1 MGAKDSKPS
10 CITYEEA
17 IKRINDSELK
27 RLREAFKRLS
37 PINGVISKH
46 SFIKEVLGDGVPL
59 SIADYI
65 YSACG
70 GTAKG
75 IGFKDLVCGLV
86 LLTLGS
92 NEEKY
97 KFLFNLYANENEN
110 IIIREEFQRLIQV
123 SECIFVPEH
132 VTTLFL
138 EQDRV
143 NYDEFR
149 TWLKHHPDATS
160 LSRWILSKPC
170 SVSLSNELEMPTF
183 YQTLAGVT
191 HLEESDIIELE
202 KCYWTLKGESSSGKL
217 DLKTLIPLISP
228 PMPLNVCS
236 GLFAAFDENMDG
248 HIDFKEMA
256 CGISAACRGPL
267 TERQKFCFKV
277 FDNDKDGYLSIEEIS
292 KMVDVML
299 FICDDNIATENRSH
313 SNESVKELIVSD
325 LIKRSTEQ
333 GLAIGEYL
341 MWTVHNSL
349 PMDFLNLIFQVCHV
363 VFGLRP
369 ISRSEE
375 GEIVKGW
382 LDREERR
389 GLAIGQLWYLISMD
403 WWKNWNEY
411 VSSNSKN
418 SCELASYC
426 SFESTS
432 SFTKTSTFKLTS
444 KKSQSSLENSIALDN
459 SPVVVTGITPLDPS
473 TGGHRRVRSISSY
486 SSLQESPTQS
496 PILSRK
502 AGFSKPG
509 PINNSCLISVPTTK
523 VTSLTGEG
531 GQLKRSML
539 LQGRDFQLVPS
550 SLWKALVQWYR
561 GSPAL
566 PRQVIQCTRVSDDVE
581 LELYPL
587 TLKLLKHYNNSSNTS
602 GSNNTISRTQTSNT
616 GTWSGL
622 VGGYGTAALNSTGYN
637 YVSNLVNSMPRRYL
651 AYTASFS
658 KLATVKHVYNFLCIR
673 LKLKPEDM
681 RLWHFH
687 DENNM
692 VLIEDEEQTLEDLG
706 VCDDDQIIIEIR
718 NKDLTWPEEISSIS
732 VNSSDKCKQLPAEK
746 GATGL
751 NNLGNTCF
759 MNAALQCVSNTRLL
773 TQYFITDMH
782 LYELNRNNPLG
793 MKGCIAK
800 RYGDLIHEI
809 WRGTAKTIAPL
820 KLRWTIGKY
829 APRFNGFQQHDS
841 QELLAFLLDGLHEDL
856 NRVHG
861 KPYSE
866 LTDSEGRPDVTVAE
880 EAWENHIVR
889 NKSIVVDL
897 FHGQLKSKVT
907 CKECGHE
914 SVRFDPFNYLSL
926 PLPMESYIC
935 LQAIV
940 IKLDGTVPVK
950 YGLRINTDDKY
961 LVVKSKLS
969 SLSGIPFNNLKLVEI
984 IGAQIKNIISDEQKV
999 KPGSLLYAYELPP
1012 PTSVGPG
1019 SEMSGDEERL
1029 SIGSTRSGT
1038 QREAAQT
1045 FTTIQRTVRPGGS
1058 NIQLNGN
1065 RTISINEE
1073 TSLNENID
1081 SVGGTHIDTD
1091 VNLEENNIVMADSG
1105 NGSTSSFSLTD
1116 SGDAIHQTPNYVI
1129 ALHRKMIRQ
1138 DVYFIS
1144 AHKSKPNIFGLPII
1158 LPCNETTSNQDLYQ
1172 AVWLQVARLVSP
1184 LPPSESTV
1192 PNHAMDC
1199 DDSLGYEFP
1208 FVLKA
1213 VNREGTMCAWCPWY
1227 RFCRGCTILC
1237 CDTDY
1242 NFSANHIAIDWDP
1255 TALHLRYQ
1263 TSQESE
1269 HECVGESLSSHTE
1282 PISLESCLAAF
1293 TKEEHLSEAEKYYC
1307 SACQK
1312 HQLASKKLEIWRLPP
1327 ILIVHLKRFQYLQG
1341 KWVKSHKVVKF
1352 PFKNF
1357 DPTDY
1362 LASVPKHT
1370 VLRNRELRN
1379 ISDKTKDKF
1388 LTMDEED
1395 LIYSSSTNTDF
1406 CINSN
1411 GSPTI
1416 EVEKAHRKRLEST
1429 SLIRT
1434 PIDDTALQDFHQHK
1448 LICNFN
1454 PLDLKYKLYAVVCH
1468 SGILGGGHYVSYAC
1482 NPNGKWYCYNDSSCK
1497 EVTSE
1502 MDTSGAYMLFYER
1515 EGLCQDQYMPNV
1527 SGRNPVDIKDLDQD
1541 FDSDLKKVCTM
1552 M

>member
-17 IKRINDSELK
+17 IKRISDSELK

-37 PINGVISKH
+37 PVNGFISKH

-70 GTAKG
+70 GAVKG
-75 IGFKDLVCGLV
+75 ISFKDLVCGLV
-86 LLTLGS
+86 LLTLGT

-110 IIIREEFQRLIQV
+110 VILREDFQRLIQV

-143 NYDEFR
+143 SYDEFR
-149 TWLKHHPDATS
+149 TWLTCHPDATS
-160 LSRWILSKPC
+160 LSRWLLTKPC
-170 SVSLSNELEMPTF
+170 SVTLSNELEMPTF

-277 FDNDKDGYLSIEEIS
+277 FDNDKDGYLSKDEIS

-299 FICDDNIATENRSH
+299 FICDDNIVTQNKSASD
-313 SNESVKELIVSD
+313 ESVKELVVSD
-325 LIKRSTEQ
+325 LIKRSTDR

-349 PMDFLNLIFQVCHV
+349 PMDFLNLIFQVCHI

-369 ISRSEE
+369 ISRTEE
-375 GEIVKGW
+375 GDIVKGW
-382 LDREERR
+382 LEREERR
-389 GLAIGQLWYLISMD
+389 GLAVGQLWYLISMD
-403 WWKNWNEY
+403 WWRNWNEY
-411 VSSNSKN
+411 VSNTSKN
-418 SCELASYC
+418 GGEMSSFC

-432 SFTKTSTFKLTS
+432 SFSKTSSLKLTS

-473 TGGHRRVRSISSY
+473 TGGHRRVGSFTSY
-486 SSLQESPTQS
+486 TSLQESPTQS

-502 AGFSKPG
+502 SLSKPG
-509 PINNSCLISVPTTK
+509 PINNSGLISTSTTK

-531 GQLKRSML
+531 GQLKRNML
-539 LQGRDFQLVPS
+539 SRGRDFQLIPS

-566 PRQVIQCTRVSDDVE
+566 PRQVIQRSRNSTDVE
-581 LELYPL
+581 LELYPIN
-587 TLKLLKHYNNSSNTS
+587 LKLLKHHNGTSNNSS
-602 GSNNTISRTQTSNT
+602 GSNSSTTRTQVTNT

-622 VGGYGTAALNSTGYN
+622 VGGYGAAALSSTGYN

-658 KLATVKHVYNFLCIR
+658 KLATVKHVYDFLCIR

-692 VLIEDEEQTLEDLG
+692 VLIEDEEQTLEELG
-706 VCDDDQIIIEIR
+706 VCDEDQIIIEIR
-718 NKDLTWPEEISSIS
+718 NKDLTWPEEISSLSI
-732 VNSSDKCKQLPAEK
+732 NASDKCKQLPAEK

-773 TQYFITDMH
+773 TQYFINDMH
-782 LYELNRNNPLG
+782 LYELNRHNPLG

-866 LTDSEGRPDVTVAE
+866 LTDSEGRPDVIVAE

-926 PLPMESYIC
+926 PLPMESYVC

-950 YGLRINTDDKY
+950 YGLRMNADDKY
-961 LVVKSKLS
+961 SVVKSKLS
-969 SLSGIPFNNLKLVEI
+969 SLSGIPYNNLKLTEI
-984 IGAQIKNIISDEQKV
+984 IGAQIKTIIIDEQKV

-1045 FTTIQRTVRPGGS
+1045 FTTIQRTVRPGC
-1058 NIQLNGN
+1058 NNTQTNGN
-1065 RTISINEE
+1065 RT
-1073 TSLNENID
+1073 TSLNEDTHTNENTDSNGGSQID
-1081 SVGGTHIDTD
+1081 AD
-1091 VNLEENNIVMADSG
+1091 VNLEEPLNTIMADSG
-1105 NGSTSSFSLTD
+1105 NGSASSFSLTD
-1116 SGDAIHQTPNYVI
+1116 SGETIHQTPNYVI

-1144 AHKSKPNIFGLPII
+1144 AHKSKPSIFGLPII
-1158 LPCNETTSNQDLYQ
+1158 LPCNESTSNQDLYQ

-1237 CDTDY
+1237 CDTEF
-1242 NFSANHIAIDWDP
+1242 NFAANHIAIDWDP

-1269 HECVGESLSSHTE
+1269 HECVGEPQSSHTE

-1352 PFKNF
+1352 PFNTF

-1370 VLRNRELRN
+1370 VLRSKELNDQSESSRGKYSEN
-1379 ISDKTKDKF
+1379 D
-1388 LTMDEED
+1388 DEH
-1395 LIYSSSTNTDF
+1395 STDSTVITD
-1406 CINSN
+1406 N
-1411 GSPTI
+1411 GLLSVSGLRGI
-1416 EVEKAHRKRLEST
+1416 EGSHRKRLEST
-1429 SLIRT
+1429 SLMRT

-1448 LICNFN
+1448 LVHEWN
-1454 PLDLKYKLYAVVCH
+1454 PLDLKYNLYAVVCH

-1497 EVTSE
+1497 EVTGE

-1515 EGLCQDQYMPNV
+1515 AGLSHDQYMPNV
-1527 SGRNPVDIKDLDQD
+1527 SGRIPVDIKDLDQD